1 MTNIDNKATLN
12 AKYIYKYRKIKI
24 MTLDQY
30 RRENNLSYRAL
41 AILLGFKEATM
52 ARRWCLPREHNQAQ
66 VPSAK
71 NMAKI
76 IEVTNSAVTPN
87 DFYFKRV

>member
-1 MTNIDNKATLN
+1 MTNIDIQATFN
-12 AKYIYKYRKIKI
+12 AKHICKFGNNTI

-52 ARRWCLPREHNQAQ
+52 ARRWCLPRDHDQAQ